1 LLKLLAVYRYLIS
14 LFAFAVLTF
23 LSNGASATPP
33 TDPRIKWYDDFFT
46 KKKLPVEER
55 VKQTQ
60 EKLMSAVDRGDK
72 KSEAAALQELGLM
85 HLAQQHLYDTA
96 MGYFIK
102 ALAIQDSLNMVEDQ
116 IFTYLGIARVFE
128 DIHDYDKSATSLMEA
143 LALNETLDN
152 VEILVYVSH
161 KLGQINAARGHFE
174 EAFQNFE
181 TMLDH
186 QGEVEEPGV
195 EAEAL
200 FQQGH
205 LYTRLGD
212 FGEALEIHKK
222 ALRLRR
228 RDQNKLL
235 EAQSLNDIGE
245 LYRLMKRDDRVLA
258 NHKAALEIRE
268 AIKDEAGIAQSH
280 NNLGVL
286 YYEQE
291 KYDSAILHLQAAL
304 TVASEAHEE
313 EQVKKAYESLSL
325 SYKAAGDFEQALKY
339 HQLYVAISEFN
350 DGEKSDRQIVE
361 AQNRYLLGKKQTEIE
376 RLQAIRR
383 DRDRQLAAQL
393 RTRNFLFLIIA
404 LTVIVIGMTVYLYLV
419 KRRSNRTLEAANA
432 RVNLQNQQLQ
442 ELNATKDKFF
452 SIISHD
458 LKGPLNS
465 LTSFSNLLIN
475 YYDSLSRDEVQM
487 LAKDFDKSVKNLFT
501 LLENLLEWSRSQ
513 TGNIEFTPETFN
525 LSAVLR
531 ENKSLLEGQAQNKKI
546 TLGEDIPD
554 RILVSAHKQS
564 INTVIRNLISNAIK
578 FTPEGGMVLSR
589 VYREDNTVVVS
600 VSDTGVGMTQAIV
613 DKLFRIDTKHSTK
626 GTADEKGT
634 GLGLILCKD
643 FVEKNGGKIW
653 VQSEPGKGS
662 MFSFSIPFD
671 VQLNTATEPKAIPA
685 VS

>member
-1 LLKLLAVYRYLIS
+1 MYRYLIS

-23 LSNGASATPP
+23 SPINSTAALP
-33 TDPRIKWYDDFFT
+33 TDPGIKWYDDFFT
-46 KKKLPVEER
+46 KKKVPVEEW
-55 VKQTQ
+55 VLQTQ
-60 EKLMSAVDRGDK
+60 NKLTSAIDK
-72 KSEAAALQELGLM
+72 NDKRKEAEARLELGM
-85 HLAQQHLYDTA
+85 IHLAQKHLYDTA
-96 MGYFIK
+96 MGYFIQ
-102 ALAIQDSLNMVEDQ
+102 ALNIQDSLHLTKDQ
-116 IFTYLGIARVFE
+116 IFTYIGIARVFE
-128 DIHDYDKSATSLMEA
+128 EIHDFDKSANALSEA
-143 LALNETLDN
+143 LVLNESLDN

-161 KLGQINAARGHFE
+161 KLGQINSARGHYQ

-186 QGEVEEPGV
+186 QGDVEEKGI

-200 FQQGH
+200 SQQAH
-205 LYTRLGD
+205 LYTKNREY
-212 FGEALEIHKK
+212 GEALEIHKK

-228 RDQNKLL
+228 RDKDRLR
-235 EAQSLNDIGE
+235 EAQSLNDIAE
-245 LYRLMKRDDRVLA
+245 LYRLMKRDDRTLA
-258 NHKAALEIRE
+258 NHKVALEIRE
-268 AIKDEAGIAQSH
+268 EIKDDRGLAQSH

-304 TVASEAHEE
+304 IKGGESHNE
-313 EQVKKAYESLSL
+313 EQVKKSYEFLSF
-325 SYKAAGDFEQALKY
+325 SYKAIGDFEQAL
-339 HQLYVAISEFN
+339 LYNQTFARMIEFEEA
-350 DGEKSDRQIVE
+350 EKSDRQIVE
-361 AQNRYLLGKKQTEIE
+361 AQNRYILDKKQSEIE

-383 DRDRQLAAQL
+383 DRDRQLASEI
-393 RTRNFLFLIIA
+393 RTRNFLFMIIA
-404 LTVIVIGMTVYLYLV
+404 LTVIVIGMIVYLYLL
-419 KRRSNRTLEAANA
+419 KRKSNLNLEAANA
-432 RVNLQNQQLQ
+432 QVQLQNQQLQ

-475 YYDSLSRDEVQM
+475 YYDSLSREEVQM

-513 TGNIEFTPETFN
+513 TGNIEFTPEPFN

-531 ENKSLLEGQAQNKKI
+531 DNKLLLEGQAQNKKI
-546 TLGEDIPD
+546 TLSQDIPD
-554 RILVSAHKQS
+554 NIIVSAHKQS

-578 FTPEGGMVLSR
+578 FTPEGGMILSR
-589 VYREDNTVVVS
+589 IQHEGDMVVVS
-600 VSDTGVGMTQAIV
+600 VSDTGVGMSQAII

-634 GLGLILCKD
+634 GLGLILCKE
-643 FVEKNGGKIW
+643 FVEKNGGHIR

-662 MFSFSIPFD
+662 VFSFSLPFD
-671 VQLNTATEPKAIPA
+671 IHLNQVIPLQA
-685 VS
+685 VHTVS